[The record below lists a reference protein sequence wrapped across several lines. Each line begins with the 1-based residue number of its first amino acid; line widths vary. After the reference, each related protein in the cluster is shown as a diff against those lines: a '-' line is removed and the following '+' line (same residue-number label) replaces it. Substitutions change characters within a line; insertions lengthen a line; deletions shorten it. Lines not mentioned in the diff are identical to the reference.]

1 MSFINDFLEYFKVDE
16 INDKILVLNVLGIG
30 MMITGKFDISEISE
44 TQVEL
49 KTKSENL
56 LIVGENLQIKSLSKG
71 EIYLS
76 GNIVNF
82 ARSKVWYDWDKNI
95 WFEPSKT
102 YK

>member
-82 ARSKVWYDWDKNI
+82 ARSKV
-95 WFEPSKT
+95 
-102 YK
+102 